1 MPARLPGTAGAEK
14 PNYSEKGGDMQILL
28 QCRFNLPIIA
38 LVSFLLCIFSSAAQ
52 SQNPTI
58 DSLWEVVN
66 HTTDLVQKVD
76 LFIYLA
82 EEYKE
87 IDLDEAI
94 ELSRSAL
101 KVADKIDYQI
111 GICYAYNNLGTVY
124 DDLGESDSAAY
135 YFQKAIALAINEED
149 QFALSVVK
157 NNFGLHYLYVGNYTL
172 ALKYFQESL
181 DRTESPGYFVDLKVT
196 YNNIGV
202 IHEEQGNMVKA
213 IEYYKKAGDF
223 ATENGDRLFGILC
236 YGYIAQLEEDFTA
249 AIDYYQ
255 EALLMYKKKEDPL
268 HTGEALYYI
277 GECYLGKREYDLA
290 RKYLEESMEI
300 YNHLGMLPDVV
311 EIYRTIAEV
320 YEAEDRNQEAL
331 ELYHKALEMA
341 EKSEHNTIMV
351 PVYKALARQ
360 YALQK
365 NFERAYEY
373 QLHYQELDDEI
384 YDNETKE
391 RIAQLENSYELEV
404 SKAEQERLEAEQ
416 AEREARVKQSNLLAT
431 ASTIFAILGTIMA
444 LGFYRA
450 GQQRKMLNKQLETKV
465 SERTSEIEFVN
476 QQLLESNQE
485 LERFTYIASH
495 DLKEPLRNITSF
507 INLIER
513 RLSSKQDPELKEYM
527 NYVTKNTRQ
536 MYNLIEDVLNFS
548 RIAALDMRE
557 IDWVE
562 LDLLMIEVRA
572 TLSSIIQERKG
583 EVIIEP
589 LPRIKAHQTHVS
601 MVFKNLIENGLKY
614 NESETPTV
622 KVSYIEEPGWFRFS
636 VEDNGIG
643 VDPKYH
649 EQIFEM
655 FKRMTSRDKYEGTGI
670 GLAICKKI
678 VSKYGGVFTVDSREG
693 QGSTFSFTWPKY

>member
-1 MPARLPGTAGAEK
+1 
-14 PNYSEKGGDMQILL
+14 
-28 QCRFNLPIIA
+28 
-38 LVSFLLCIFSSAAQ
+38 
-52 SQNPTI
+52 
-58 DSLWEVVN
+58 
-66 HTTDLVQKVD
+66 
-76 LFIYLA
+76 
-82 EEYKE
+82 
-87 IDLDEAI
+87 
-94 ELSRSAL
+94 
-101 KVADKIDYQI
+101 
-111 GICYAYNNLGTVY
+111 
-124 DDLGESDSAAY
+124 
-135 YFQKAIALAINEED
+135 
-149 QFALSVVK
+149 
-157 NNFGLHYLYVGNYTL
+157 
-172 ALKYFQESL
+172 
-181 DRTESPGYFVDLKVT
+181 
-196 YNNIGV
+196 
-202 IHEEQGNMVKA
+202 
-213 IEYYKKAGDF
+213 
-223 ATENGDRLFGILC
+223 
-236 YGYIAQLEEDFTA
+236 
-249 AIDYYQ
+249 
-255 EALLMYKKKEDPL
+255 
-268 HTGEALYYI
+268 
-277 GECYLGKREYDLA
+277 
-290 RKYLEESMEI
+290 
-300 YNHLGMLPDVV
+300 
-311 EIYRTIAEV
+311 
-320 YEAEDRNQEAL
+320 
-331 ELYHKALEMA
+331 
-341 EKSEHNTIMV
+341 
-351 PVYKALARQ
+351 LARQ